1 MTAFFAS
8 RACTRPARRHQR
20 GVALIVVMWLLVLL
34 AAIVGLFALNA
45 HAEAVQA
52 SALRQRVVLDHA
64 AEAGI
69 DAVAARLLAID
80 ARRRPIPDG
89 RETVIAFDDGIT
101 VTIAVTDESGKVDL
115 NVADAALL
123 QRLFIEMG
131 LAPPEAQRL
140 AGAIIDW
147 RDPDALVSAGGGAE
161 ERDYRSAER
170 PYGPANRP
178 FAQVS
183 DVQRVLGM
191 RHALYRQLRPYL
203 TVYTGLAQPNLAF
216 ADRPVLRAMGLAPP
230 LVEQIIS
237 ARALVQPGMPPPTLP
252 GGIVLAAGGTGT
264 YSISSRAARA
274 DGPKAELEA
283 TVRVGAGGFL
293 GQVYTPLVWRYGQQ
307 D

>member
-1 MTAFFAS
+1 M
-8 RACTRPARRHQR
+8 RQR

-34 AAIVGLFALNA
+34 AAVVGLFALNA

-69 DAVAARLLAID
+69 EAVAARLLATD

-89 RETVIAFDDGIT
+89 REFTLPFEDGIT
-101 VTIAVTDESGKVDL
+101 VTVTVTDESGKVDL

-123 QRLFIEMG
+123 QRLFIGAG
-131 LAPPEAQRL
+131 LAQPEAQRL

-161 ERDYRSAER
+161 ERDYRAAEL

-216 ADRPVLRAMGLAPP
+216 ADRPVLQAMGLAPP
-230 LVEQIIS
+230 VIEQIIA
-237 ARALVQPGMPPPTLP
+237 ARRLMRPGLPPPTLP

-264 YSISSRAARA
+264 YSVSSRAARA

-293 GQVYTPLVWRYGQQ
+293 GQVYTPLAWRYGQQ

>member
-1 MTAFFAS
+1 MK
-8 RACTRPARRHQR
+8 QR

-45 HAEAVQA
+45 HAEALQA
-52 SALRQRVVLDHA
+52 SALRQRVELDHA

-69 DAVAARLLAID
+69 EAAAARLLAVD
-80 ARRRPIPDG
+80 ARRRPVPDG
-89 RETVIAFDDGIT
+89 REQTLDFGNGIIVTVAI
-101 VTIAVTDESGKVDL
+101 TDESGKVDL
-115 NVADAALL
+115 NVADALLL
-123 QRLFIEMG
+123 QRLFEVTG
-131 LAPPEAQRL
+131 VATGEATRL
-140 AGAIIDW
+140 AGAIVDW
-147 RDPDALVSAGGGAE
+147 RDPDGLVSPAGGAE
-161 ERDYRSAER
+161 ERDYRGQR

-191 RHALYRQLRPYL
+191 RHDLYRRVRPYL
-203 TVYTGLAQPNLAF
+203 TVYTGLAQPNIAF
-216 ADRPVLRAMGLAPP
+216 ADRPVLQALGLAPP
-230 LVEQIIS
+230 VIDQILG
-237 ARALVQPGMPPPTLP
+237 ARATVQPGLPPPVLP

-264 YSISSRAARA
+264 YSVSSRAARA
-274 DGPKAELEA
+274 DGPQAELEA

>member
-1 MTAFFAS
+1 VS
-8 RACTRPARRHQR
+8 ARRQR

-45 HAEAVQA
+45 HAEALQA

-69 DAVAARLLAID
+69 DAVAARLLAVD

-101 VTIAVTDESGKVDL
+101 VTLAITDESGKVDL
-115 NVADAALL
+115 NVADATLL
-123 QRLFIEMG
+123 QRLLIEMG
-131 LAPPEAQRL
+131 LPQPEAQRL

-147 RDPDALVSAGGGAE
+147 RDADALVTAGGGAE

-230 LVEQIIS
+230 VIEQIVS

-252 GGIVLAAGGTGT
+252 GGMGSIVLAAGGTGT

-293 GQVYTPLVWRYGQQ
+293 GQVYTPLAWRYGQQ

>member
-1 MTAFFAS
+1 MAFFAS
-8 RACTRPARRHQR
+8 RACTGPAHRHQR

-69 DAVAARLLAID
+69 DAVAARLLAVD

-101 VTIAVTDESGKVDL
+101 VTVAVTDESGKVDL
-115 NVADAALL
+115 NVADALLL

-131 LAPPEAQRL
+131 LPPPEAQRL

-237 ARALVQPGMPPPTLP
+237 TRALVQPGMPPPTLP

-293 GQVYTPLVWRYGQQ
+293 GQVYTPLAWRYGQQ

>member
-1 MTAFFAS
+1 MS
-8 RACTRPARRHQR
+8 ARRRSGASSRQR
-20 GVALIVVMWLLVLL
+20 GVALIIVMWLLVLL

-52 SALRQRVVLDHA
+52 SAVRQRTELDHA

-69 DAVAARLLAID
+69 EAVAARLLAVD
-80 ARRRPIPDG
+80 ARRRPVPDG
-89 RETVIAFDDGIT
+89 REFAFEFGNGVT
-101 VTIAVTDESGKVDL
+101 VTVAVTDESGKVDL
-115 NVADAALL
+115 NVADVVLL
-123 QRLFIEMG
+123 QRLF
-131 LAPPEAQRL
+131 EATGVATEEATRL
-140 AGAIIDW
+140 AGAIVDW
-147 RDPDALVSAGGGAE
+147 RDADGLVSAAGGAE
-161 ERDYRSAER
+161 ERDYRTAGL

-191 RHALYRQLRPYL
+191 RHSLYRRVRGHL
-203 TVYTGLAQPNLAF
+203 TVYTGLAQPNVAF
-216 ADRPVLRAMGLAPP
+216 ADRPVLVALGLAPP
-230 LVEQIIS
+230 VIEQILA
-237 ARALVQPGMPPPTLP
+237 ARALVQPGLPPPTLP

-264 YSISSRAARA
+264 YSVSSRAARA
-274 DGPKAELEA
+274 DGPRAELEA

>member
-1 MTAFFAS
+1 MS
-8 RACTRPARRHQR
+8 QR

-45 HAEAVQA
+45 HVEALQA

-69 DAVAARLLAID
+69 EAVAARLLATD
-80 ARRRPIPDG
+80 ARRRPVPDG
-89 RETVIAFDDGIT
+89 RETEMPFDDGIT
-101 VTIAVTDESGKVDL
+101 LTVTVTDESGKVDI
-115 NVADAALL
+115 NVADLALL
-123 QRLFIEMG
+123 QRLFLQMG
-131 LAPPEAQRL
+131 LAPAEAQQL
-140 AGAIIDW
+140 AGAIVDW
-147 RDPDALVSAGGGAE
+147 RDPDALVSAGGGGEA
-161 ERDYRSAER
+161 RDYRGAGL

-178 FAQVS
+178 FTQVS

-191 RHALYRQLRPYL
+191 RHALYRQVRPYL
-203 TVYTGLAQPNLAF
+203 TVYTGLAQPNMAF
-216 ADRPVLRAMGLAPP
+216 ADRPVLVALGLAPP
-230 LVEQIIS
+230 VVEQVLA
-237 ARALVQPGMPPPTLP
+237 ARALVQPGMPPPALP

-264 YSISSRAARA
+264 YSISSRAARS

-293 GQVYTPLVWRYGQQ
+293 GQVYTPLAWRYGQQ